1 MVSRSFFGIWAWVSS
16 EAGHLLALSSS
27 AESLLCARYQ
37 AGIWAEEWVRPN
49 PVCQGICSL
58 VRNTPCLLSYP
69 TLTAGLEGRGARSS
83 VSHSLKNWNGKTWV
97 VITRK
102 SSWRTKCQR
111 TETIYLK
118 GVCSTFSPHGLSSDR
133 FIWSAV
139 ANHPYPRYLTQ
150 RSPTLFSESTTQ
162 RCSGTTQDVEK
173 HPSHPALE
181 TKKWFWSR
189 ISCWEAISSAS
200 IHSKVF
206 CHR

>member
-1 MVSRSFFGIWAWVSS
+1 MKWCQGASLASEPEWAQKPVISLFS
-16 EAGHLLALSSS
+16 HPALRAYCVPGTRLGSGW
-27 AESLLCARYQ
+27 RR
-37 AGIWAEEWVRPN
+37 WVRPN

-133 FIWSAV
+133 
-139 ANHPYPRYLTQ
+139 LTK
-150 RSPTLFSESTTQ
+150 
-162 RCSGTTQDVEK
+162 CSFDLQLPIIRT
-173 HPSHPALE
+173 H
-181 TKKWFWSR
+181 
-189 ISCWEAISSAS
+189 S
-200 IHSKVF
+200 I
-206 CHR
+206 